1 MAPFARDLG
10 YDGPPFIWNEEERR
24 HLRAR
29 LDALYFH
36 LYRLS
41 RADAAY
47 ILDTFPIVRRHDEAA
62 FGHYRT
68 KEMILAYYNA
78 LAGRRHRH
86 RCGPLRRGFALEA
99 KSARMH

>member
-1 MAPFARDLG
+1 MA
-10 YDGPPFIWNEEERR
+10 
-24 HLRAR
+24 RAIR
-29 LDALYFH
+29 THLDALYFH
-36 LYRLS
+36 FYGHS

-78 LAGRRHRH
+78 LAAGDTEVKV
-86 RCGPLRRGFALEA
+86 AV
-99 KSARMH
+99 